1 MRNSNMALKRG
12 QKKCDGCGV
21 IVGAR
26 TKQCKDCG
34 HKFVIRK
41 GRGTTGKK
49 YQIAD
54 WKDLRKGDRIRHK
67 QGSGPYFVDYD
78 GERHYSTP
86 RGTYQVMNLDLQ
98 GKGIVAW
105 GPYGAEYLYMGPE
118 KQSKHLKSYYNSPHR
133 ITYSKDHFSK
143 RAK

>member
-1 MRNSNMALKRG
+1 MALKRG

-34 HKFVIRK
+34 HKFIIRK

-54 WKDLRKGDRIRHK
+54 WTELRRGDRIRCK
-67 QGSGPYFVDYD
+67 QGSGPYYTDHA
-78 GERHYSTP
+78 GERHYTTP
-86 RGTYQVMNLDLQ
+86 RGTYQVMSIDMS
-98 GKGIVAW
+98 GKGIIAW
-105 GPYGAEYLYMGPE
+105 GPYGAEYLYMG
-118 KQSKHLKSYYNSPHR
+118 KDKVSKYLKSYTNTAHR

-143 RAK
+143 LTK